1 MYKSGGIFKTTN
13 HCCAHRDISNCIW
26 VWAWAYIHEQ
36 SKHVLAIYLPRF
48 FPTCTWSW
56 RECDDIAIPIRVT
69 PPRATGDG
77 IPSHVP
83 SSPTRATPTG
93 TMTSMFILKTN
104 ELKLAPAMTSQTG
117 TFYSNSWA
125 RRPGLPGAWVP
136 LPRWADPRTR
146 IQIKK

>member
-1 MYKSGGIFKTTN
+1 MYKSGGIFKTNN

-26 VWAWAYIHEQ
+26 LWTYIHEQ

-56 RECDDIAIPIRVT
+56 RECDEITIPIRVT
-69 PPRATGDG
+69 PPRPTGHGRRDP
-77 IPSHVP
+77 IPCPIITH
-83 SSPTRATPTG
+83 TPTQS
-93 TMTSMFILKTN
+93 TSMFILKTN

-125 RRPGLPGAWVP
+125 RRPM
-136 LPRWADPRTR
+136 
-146 IQIKK
+146 IQFSVACPFDFEL